1 MGWDDKGKRFD
12 WLEGVTP
19 RKRSWRFP
27 LSWRIPIKPAAAG
40 LAVGVLITLTVIYFP
55 SVHLPGPIS
64 TSSSPQKRS
73 KDLPQQDLE
82 AEHFDRCYIGGGYN
96 CVVDGD
102 TFWYHDTRIRIA
114 DIDAPET
121 HPPRCAYEA
130 ELGRRAT
137 LRLQELLNQG
147 PFTLEAID
155 RDHDQYGRQL
165 RIVTR
170 YGASLGGQLVTEG
183 LARHWTG
190 SRRPW
195 C

>member
-1 MGWDDKGKRFD
+1 MGWNVIPFRRRKPFD

-19 RKRSWRFP
+19 RKRAWRF
-27 LSWRIPIKPAAAG
+27 PIKPAALG
-40 LAVGVLITLTVIYFP
+40 LALGVLMAVVAIWLPTDPSKLGGIIPDWLRPEYFRLC
-55 SVHLPGPIS
+55 H
-64 TSSSPQKRS
+64 T
-73 KDLPQQDLE
+73 
-82 AEHFDRCYIGGGYN
+82 GGGYN

-102 TFWYHDTRIRIA
+102 TFHYHFTRIRIA
-114 DIDAPET
+114 DIDTPET

-147 PFTLEAID
+147 PFTLETID
-155 RDHDQYGRQL
+155 RDHDQYGREL
-165 RIVTR
+165 RIVMR
-170 YGASLGGQLVTEG
+170 GGNSLGAQLVTEG
-183 LARHWTG
+183 LARRWTG

>member
-1 MGWDDKGKRFD
+1 MGWNVIPFRRRKRFD
-12 WLEGVTP
+12 WLAGVSP

-27 LSWRIPIKPAAAG
+27 VAAAAG
-40 LAVGVLITLTVIYFP
+40 LAVGVVMAVIAIWLPPDPPQLSRIIPDRLRPEYFRLC
-55 SVHLPGPIS
+55 H
-64 TSSSPQKRS
+64 
-73 KDLPQQDLE
+73 
-82 AEHFDRCYIGGGYN
+82 IGGGYN

-102 TFWYHDTRIRIA
+102 TFHYHFTKIRIA

-121 HPPRCAYEA
+121 HPPRCAQEA

-155 RDHDQYGRQL
+155 RDRDQYGRQL
-165 RIVTR
+165 KIVMR
-170 YGASLGGQLVTEG
+170 GGASLGERLVDEG
-183 LARHWTG
+183 LARRWTG
-190 SRRPW
+190 HREPW